1 MPRTTVN
8 RLDHCHFL
16 GAARGLAEQRFWE
29 RVMGATIEEVG
40 ISEDFGAT
48 AHSGVTCIFC
58 GLPTRLHATA
68 PTPFETHLSHPAS
81 HVSIVRCEI
90 CGKEATYL
98 SREVAEFG
106 DVFRAR
112 RTPWAEKEYECVK

>member
-1 MPRTTVN
+1 M
-8 RLDHCHFL
+8 
-16 GAARGLAEQRFWE
+16 AAI
-29 RVMGATIEEVG
+29 VEEVEVSG
-40 ISEDFGAT
+40 DFAAT

-58 GLPTRLHATA
+58 GLPTPVRATA
-68 PTPFETHLSHPAS
+68 PKAFETHLSHPAS

-112 RTPWAEKEYECVK
+112 RMSWAEKEYEFVK